1 MALLVSAP
9 AYALFGVGDVTFD
22 PTTYAEVVK
31 NTQQLVDLYHSAMQQ
46 LDRLSKMQQAMAEAG
61 EAYDTVSNLN
71 LHQMAKSLNP
81 KTYMQNTN
89 GKNQLQQMRSAIY
102 NAGSAAQQDVSFV
115 KGQMQRI
122 QDLETMMG
130 LQDAASEN
138 LSKASTD
145 LDIRR
150 SGQITA
156 QSTSALAALAAAN
169 EQRQQQAEMAKS
181 MEHQNQQ
188 GLVDQNAALLQ
199 SMGGRQ

>member
-1 MALLVSAP
+1 MSRTRKYGITAAMALLVSAP

-71 LHQMAKSLNP
+71 LHQMAQSLNP

-122 QDLETMMG
+122 QDLK
-130 LQDAASEN
+130 L
-138 LSKASTD
+138 
-145 LDIRR
+145 
-150 SGQITA
+150 
-156 QSTSALAALAAAN
+156 
-169 EQRQQQAEMAKS
+169 
-181 MEHQNQQ
+181 
-188 GLVDQNAALLQ
+188 
-199 SMGGRQ
+199 